1 MVSGTFFGAHAR
13 DILGFRGNGPT
24 MEQGGFGL
32 QMVGDGRQ
40 RFLLPKPIPLSL
52 LCAPKEGLRQ
62 MGMTIGLE
70 RGVEHGW
77 LEFLPS
83 RHRHQ
88 GRTHRAQV
96 WEA

>member
-1 MVSGTFFGAHAR
+1 
-13 DILGFRGNGPT
+13 

-32 QMVGDGRQ
+32 QMVSDGRQ
-40 RFLLPKPIPLSL
+40 RFLLPEPIPPSL
-52 LCAPKEGLRQ
+52 LCAPKEGRRQ

-77 LEFLPS
+77 LEFLPP

-88 GRTHRAQV
+88 GWTHRAQV
-96 WEA
+96 WEARPITALDASGTGRIEVATVGGRE